1 MKTTA
6 IILAAGSGSRM
17 QSEIPKQFMEL
28 CGKPVI
34 YYSLQAFSQST
45 VDEIVLV
52 TSEPYLPVCET
63 IKKKYDF
70 EKIAHI
76 VIGGTERYLSVYN
89 GLLAAADADYVLI
102 HDGARPLITPPVI
115 EAAITQVMNCEACIV
130 AVPAKDTIK
139 IADESGMVT
148 ETPDRKRMWQ
158 VQTPQA
164 FSAAL
169 LRQAYQGLFD
179 AKDTAVTDDAMIV
192 ERYGNHKVSIVPGI
206 YENIKITTPED
217 LLIAKVLLE
226 KDCKKPENPVD
237 RNFDSC

>member
-45 VDEIVLV
+45 ADEIVLV

-89 GLLAAADADYVLI
+89 GLLAAADADCVLI
-102 HDGARPLITPPVI
+102 H
-115 EAAITQVMNCEACIV
+115 
-130 AVPAKDTIK
+130 
-139 IADESGMVT
+139 
-148 ETPDRKRMWQ
+148 
-158 VQTPQA
+158 
-164 FSAAL
+164 
-169 LRQAYQGLFD
+169 
-179 AKDTAVTDDAMIV
+179 
-192 ERYGNHKVSIVPGI
+192 
-206 YENIKITTPED
+206 
-217 LLIAKVLLE
+217 VLLPYRQ
-226 KDCKKPENPVD
+226 KT
-237 RNFDSC
+237 RSR